1 MDKQKRVCYH
11 NIEVRFMAEFEIVID
26 NIAVFA
32 DGENDVQP
40 SAVAPIS
47 FSVDGKTLKEVD
59 PEAILE
65 ARKAGKRIR
74 TQVVPKD
81 TTLLLEGI
89 LASGK
94 DVLFISV
101 SSALSESFHTADY
114 IAKGLAIK
122 FPERKIIVIDSLAC
136 GGSEGLLFLHA
147 KKLQNAG
154 LSIDEIAEELNAAKN
169 ILHHTFIT
177 DDTSALT
184 NDGVIAQTSVVNLT
198 PIFELSKDGQ
208 ISVLQKTMGKKKVL
222 SDVVKYVTNTLN
234 DNFCSSVVITYGN
247 EEWARKIAD
256 DLTDKAPALNIKFAK
271 ANNYTSSYIGSHAV
285 SVCFFG
291 ETRKRT

>member
-1 MDKQKRVCYH
+1 
-11 NIEVRFMAEFEIVID
+11 MAEFEIVID

-47 FSVDGKTLKEVD
+47 FSVDGKTLKDVD
-59 PEAILE
+59 PEAILT

-81 TTLLLEGI
+81 TTLLLENI

-94 DVLFISV
+94 DVLYISV

-122 FPERKIIVIDSLAC
+122 FPDRKIIVIDSLAC

-147 KKLQNAG
+147 KKLQNAE
-154 LSIDEIAEELNAAKN
+154 LSIDEVAEELNEAKN

-184 NDGVIAQTSVVNLT
+184 SDGVISQTSVVNLT

-222 SDVVKYVTNTLN
+222 ADVIKYVTNTLN
-234 DNFCSSVVITYGN
+234 DNFCSTVVITYGN

-256 DLTDKAPALNIKFAK
+256 DLIDKAPALNIKFAK
-271 ANNYTSSYIGSHAV
+271 ANTYTSSYIGSRAV

-291 ETRKRT
+291 ETRKRS

>member
-1 MDKQKRVCYH
+1 
-11 NIEVRFMAEFEIVID
+11 MAEFEIVID

-40 SAVAPIS
+40 SAIAPIS
-47 FSVDGKTLKEVD
+47 FSIDGKNLKDCD
-59 PEAILE
+59 PETVLE

-74 TQVVPKD
+74 TQVEPKD

-89 LASGK
+89 LKSGK
-94 DVLFISV
+94 DVIFISV

-122 FPERKIIVIDSLAC
+122 FPERKIFVVDSLAC

-154 LSIDEIAEELNAAKN
+154 LDIEEVAEELEHAKN

-177 DDTSALT
+177 DDISVLA
-184 NDGVIAQTSVVNLT
+184 NDGIIAQTSVLNLV

-208 ISVLQKTMGKKKVL
+208 IGVLQKVMGKKKVL
-222 SDVVKYVTNTLN
+222 ADVTKYVTNTIN
-234 DNFCSSVVITYGN
+234 DNFCSTVVITYGN
-247 EEWARKIAD
+247 EEWAKKIAD
-256 DLTDKAPALNIKFAK
+256 DLAEQAPALNIKFAK
-271 ANNYTSSYIGSHAV
+271 ANAYTSSYIGSHAV

-291 ETRKRT
+291 ENRKRA